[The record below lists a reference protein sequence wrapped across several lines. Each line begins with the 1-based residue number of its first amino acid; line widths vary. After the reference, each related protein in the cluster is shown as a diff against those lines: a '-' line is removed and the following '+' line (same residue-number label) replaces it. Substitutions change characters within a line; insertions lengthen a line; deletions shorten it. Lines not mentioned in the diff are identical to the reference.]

1 MDIVENT
8 ELTGANGNVSRVE
21 VEGLAKQI
29 GKFDFV
35 ASLVMWYNIFYEIN
49 ITSKLL
55 QTKEFDLSAATEQ
68 LHQTKTYLEKSRSG
82 EGFEKMLVDA
92 REVAE
97 DLDIPATFD
106 QISTV
111 TRFRKKK
118 RQFSYEGRDEPIED
132 PKQRFEVTFYFPIL
146 DTAISS
152 VKERFNQLQEINSKF
167 GFLYHIDALE
177 DKPTKYVQ

>member
-1 MDIVENT
+1 
-8 ELTGANGNVSRVE
+8 
-21 VEGLAKQI
+21 
-29 GKFDFV
+29 
-35 ASLVMWYNIFYEIN
+35 
-49 ITSKLL
+49 
-55 QTKEFDLSAATEQ
+55 
-68 LHQTKTYLEKSRSG
+68 
-82 EGFEKMLVDA
+82 MLVDA
-92 REVAE
+92 RDVVE

-118 RQFSYEGRDEPIED
+118 RQFSYEGKDEPIED
-132 PKQRFEVTFYFPIL
+132 PKQRFKITFYLPIL

-177 DKPTKYVQ
+177 TNQQSMSKNNALNLKKLWPLII